1 MKLLLTLQQGPG
13 AGRAYPLDARKRSLY
28 SMGRSAGC
36 DIVVRDRR
44 ASRHHCDIRWNGRQW
59 EVADRGSTNGTLV
72 NGVAVGQP
80 VALGSGDSIT
90 VGETTAVLSAS
101 TVQPAQQM
109 PSQQNRWASPPA
121 VSAQRGPLQ
130 PFPIGA
136 GPGEGW
142 GAAGE
147 PAVKARTGTG
157 VQVAFWF
164 VQGLVATSVVCLA
177 AGALLPWFRVT
188 GSLSGE
194 LESLIRGISDV
205 VSSFIGDDLLS
216 VTQDVGALSG
226 YGKLTL
232 GLVVLGAI
240 MLIADIFLRRRWIV
254 AALVYILPSAAVSA
268 VIASDLYSLY
278 DLYEQVQSMSLL
290 FGIELAD
297 VVEAFGSFIDV
308 EVTLL
313 PGLYLT
319 VAGLALIFI
328 GGVARLIVALLARDN

>member
-1 MKLLLTLQQGPG
+1 MKVLLMLQQGPG
-13 AGRAYPLDARKRSLY
+13 AGHAYPLDARKQSLY
-28 SMGRSAGC
+28 SMGRSEGC
-36 DIVVRDRR
+36 NIVVRDRR

-59 EVADRGSTNGTLV
+59 EVVDRGSTNGTLV
-72 NGVAVGQP
+72 NGVAVRQP
-80 VALGSGDSIT
+80 VALGPGDSIT
-90 VGETTAVLSAS
+90 VGETTATLGASAMQ
-101 TVQPAQQM
+101 TAPQM
-109 PSQQNRWASPPA
+109 PSQPSTLASPPA
-121 VSAQRGPLQ
+121 VPAQREPLQ
-130 PFPIGA
+130 PVPLGA
-136 GPGEGW
+136 SPGEGW
-142 GAAGE
+142 GAAGGPE
-147 PAVKARTGTG
+147 IEARTGTG
-157 VQVAFWF
+157 VEVAFWF
-164 VQGLVATSVVCLA
+164 VQGLAVTSVICIA

-232 GLVVLGAI
+232 GLAVLGAI

-254 AALVYILPSAAVSA
+254 AALVYILPSAVISA
-268 VIASDLYSLY
+268 VIASDLKSLY

-297 VVEAFGSFIDV
+297 VVEAFGSFIEV

-319 VAGLALIFI
+319 VAGLGLIFI
-328 GGVARLIVALLARDN
+328 GGIARLIVALLARSY

>member
-1 MKLLLTLQQGPG
+1 MKALLTLRQGPG
-13 AGRAYPLDARKRSLY
+13 AGQAYTLDARQQPLY
-28 SMGRSAGC
+28 SMGRSEGC

-44 ASRHHCDIRWNGRQW
+44 ASRHHCDVRWNGRQW
-59 EVADRGSTNGTLV
+59 EVVDRGSTNGTLV
-72 NGVAVGQP
+72 NGVAVRQS
-80 VALGSGDSIT
+80 VALGPGDSIT
-90 VGETTAVLSAS
+90 VGETTAMLGASAR
-101 TVQPAQQM
+101 QPAPQM
-109 PSQQNRWASPPA
+109 PSQPSSWASPPA
-121 VSAQRGPLQ
+121 VPAQREPLQ
-130 PFPIGA
+130 PVPIA
-136 GPGEGW
+136 APSGEGW
-142 GAAGE
+142 GAAGGHE
-147 PAVKARTGTG
+147 VAARTGAS

-164 VQGLVATSVVCLA
+164 VQGLVATSVACLA

-194 LESLIRGISDV
+194 LESLIRGISDI

-232 GLVVLGAI
+232 GLAVLGAI
-240 MLIADIFLRRRWIV
+240 MLIADIFLRRQWIV

-268 VIASDLYSLY
+268 VIASDLNSLY

-297 VVEAFGSFIDV
+297 VVEAFGSFMKV

-319 VAGLALIFI
+319 VAGLGLIFM
-328 GGVARLIVALLARDN
+328 GGIARLIVALLARND